1 VRDTREYDVVVVGSG
16 FGGAVA
22 ALRLGEKGYRVAV
35 LEEGRRFEPEDFPK
49 TSWRVRDY
57 LWAPQLGCRGIQRL
71 TPLRDVLVLSGAG
84 VGGGSLVYANTLYEP
99 PARVWHDDAWA
110 EELTP
115 WYDQARRILGVTR
128 FPGDTAADAVMRG
141 VADGLGVGDTFEH
154 TPVGVWFG
162 EDGVDPYFGGAGPA
176 RYGCDLRGACMTG
189 CRRGAKN
196 SLDRN
201 YLWLAER
208 NGAEIHAET
217 RADRLRVEST
227 KGWVVE
233 TSRGAFR
240 ARDVVLAAGVLGTL
254 KLMLR
259 SGVGGARVGDE
270 VRTNSEVILGASTKR
285 ADVDYSHGV
294 AITSSIQVDDE
305 TQIQPVRYGKGSN
318 LMGLLGTILVDE
330 PGAARWAAAA
340 VRHPWVFA
348 HSLWLRRWSERT
360 VILLVMQ
367 SRESTLRV
375 RLNRRGRLT
384 TLDSSAPGRIPVAT
398 EAARIAAGLM
408 GGYPGSSL
416 NEVIL
421 GTPTTAHILGGATV
435 GSVIDRYHRVLS
447 APGLHVVDGAAV
459 GSNLGVNPSLTIA
472 AQAERAFSLWP
483 NRGEEDPRTPLGAA
497 YAAADRVT
505 PKRPAVP
512 AGAPAALRD

>member
-1 VRDTREYDVVVVGSG
+1 MREYDVVVVGSG

-22 ALRLGEKGYRVAV
+22 ALRLTEKGYRVAV
-35 LEEGRRFEPEDFPK
+35 LEEGRRFEPHDFPR
-49 TSWRVRDY
+49 TNWRVRDY
-57 LWAPQLGCRGIQRL
+57 LWAPRLGCRGIQRL
-71 TPLRDVLVLSGAG
+71 TQLRDVLVLSGAG

-99 PARVWHDDAWA
+99 PPRVWHEDAWA
-110 EELTP
+110 EELAP
-115 WYDQARRILGVTR
+115 WYDQARRMLGVTR
-128 FPGDTAADAVMRG
+128 FAGETPADAVMRG
-141 VADGLGVGDTFEH
+141 VAERLGVGASFEH

-162 EDGVDPYFGGAGPA
+162 EDGVDPYFGGAGPL
-176 RYGCDLRGACMTG
+176 RNGCDLRGACMTG

-208 NGAEIHAET
+208 NGAEIHPGT
-217 RADRLRVEST
+217 RAVRLRE
-227 KGWVVE
+227 GWEVE
-233 TSRGAFR
+233 TNRGTFR

-254 KLMLR
+254 KLLLR
-259 SGVGGARVGDE
+259 SGVGGPRVGDA
-270 VRTNSEVILGASTKR
+270 VRTNSEVILGASTAR
-285 ADVDYSHGV
+285 TDVDYSRGV

-305 TQIQPVRYGKGSN
+305 TQIQPVRYGRGSN
-318 LMGLLGTILVDE
+318 LMGLLGTLLVDE

-340 VRHPWVFA
+340 VRHPWLFA
-348 HSLWLRRWSERT
+348 QSLWLRRWSERT

-384 TLDSSAPGRIPVAT
+384 TLDSTAPSRIPVAI
-398 EAARIAAGLM
+398 EAARIAAELI
-408 GGYPGSSL
+408 GGHAGSSL

-435 GSVIDRYHRVLS
+435 GTVVDRYHRVAA

-459 GSNLGVNPSLTIA
+459 GANLGVNPSLTIA

-483 NRGEEDPRTPLGAA
+483 NRDERDERPRLGSD
-497 YAAADRVT
+497 YVRVDRVT
-505 PKRPAVP
+505 PTRPAVP
-512 AGAPAALRD
+512 AGASAALRA